1 MDRDGDFH
9 PGVRCRLAETSFDI
23 VVIGAGPG
31 GYVAA
36 IKAAQLGYRTAC
48 VEEGNLGGVCLN
60 IGCIPTKA
68 LLESAAM
75 ISHLGH
81 AAEFGVHVGEVRT
94 DMAQAV
100 KRSRQVSERLV
111 KGIGFLFKKNKVTH
125 VQGRGRLAG
134 AGTVELTAK
143 DGTKQ
148 TISARH
154 VIVATGSR
162 PRDLPFLKIDHD
174 RVWDSTD
181 AMMSPSAPAT
191 LAVIGAGAIGCE
203 FADVYAAFGTKVT
216 IVEMAD
222 RILPLEDRDCS
233 AVVEKSYRKR
243 GMEIFTG
250 AKLEKAEVGKDG
262 VTLTI
267 VTAKGETKTVV
278 AERVLSAIGRV
289 PLVENI
295 GLEAA
300 GVKMTD
306 RGFIAVDR
314 QMRTNVPGVYA
325 IGDVA
330 GPPLLAH
337 KGSHEGVACVE
348 AIHGDPH
355 AGVDYRNIPNC
366 TYCHPEVASVG
377 LTEEQARA
385 QGLEIEVGTF
395 PWSANGRA
403 LTAGDTEGFVK
414 VIRDRKY
421 SEIVGAHIVGPHATE
436 LIAEFVVGRHLEST
450 MEEMD
455 RAMHPHPTLSEAVAE
470 AALASLGH
478 ALHI

>member
-1 MDRDGDFH
+1 MADN
-9 PGVRCRLAETSFDI
+9 SFDI
-23 VVIGAGPG
+23 VVIGAGPA

-36 IKAAQLGYRTAC
+36 IKAAQLGYKTAC

-75 ISHLGH
+75 ITHLGH
-81 AAEFGVHVGEVRT
+81 AREFGVTVGEIKT
-94 DMAQAV
+94 DLAQAV

-134 AGTVELTAK
+134 KGQVEVTGK
-143 DGTKQ
+143 DGKPQ
-148 TISARH
+148 TISGKH
-154 VIVATGSR
+154 VIIATGSR

-181 AMMSPSAPAT
+181 AMMSNEAPKT
-191 LAVIGAGAIGCE
+191 LAIVGAGAIGCE
-203 FADVYAAFGTKVT
+203 FADVYAAFGTQVT
-216 IVEMAD
+216 IIEMAD
-222 RILPLEDRDCS
+222 RLLPLEDRDCS

-243 GMEIFTG
+243 GMKILTG
-250 AKLEKAEVGKDG
+250 VKLEKAEIGKKG

-267 VTAKGETKTVV
+267 TDPKGGTQTVE
-278 AERVLSAIGRV
+278 AERVLSAIGRA
-289 PLVENI
+289 PLVEDI
-295 GLEAA
+295 GLEKA

-314 QMRTNVPGVYA
+314 QMRTNVEGVYA

-355 AGVDYRNIPNC
+355 AGIDYGNIPNC

-377 LTEEQARA
+377 LTEEQAREK
-385 QGLEIEVGTF
+385 GLDIEVGTF
-395 PWSANGRA
+395 PWTANGRA
-403 LTAGDTEGFVK
+403 LTAGETDGFVK
-414 VIRDRKY
+414 VIRDKRY
-421 SEIVGAHIVGPHATE
+421 SEVVGAHIVGPHATE
-436 LIAEFVVGRHLEST
+436 LIAEFVVGRHLET
-450 MEEMD
+450 TVEEMD

-470 AALASLGH
+470 AALAALGH

>member
-1 MDRDGDFH
+1 MADN
-9 PGVRCRLAETSFDI
+9 SFDI

-36 IKAAQLGYRTAC
+36 IKAAQLGYKTAC

-75 ISHLGH
+75 ITHLGH
-81 AAEFGVHVGEVRT
+81 AKEFGVTVGEIKT

-134 AGTVELTAK
+134 KGQVEVTGK
-143 DGTKQ
+143 DGKAQ
-148 TISARH
+148 TISGKH
-154 VIVATGSR
+154 VIIATGSR

-181 AMMSPSAPAT
+181 AMMSNEAPKT
-191 LAVIGAGAIGCE
+191 LAIVGAGAIGCE

-216 IVEMAD
+216 IIEMAD
-222 RILPLEDRDCS
+222 RLLPLEDRDCS
-233 AVVEKSYRKR
+233 AVVEKSYKKR
-243 GMEIFTG
+243 GMTILTG
-250 AKLEKAEVGKDG
+250 VKLEKAEVGKQS
-262 VTLTI
+262 VVLTI
-267 VTAKGETKTVV
+267 TDAKGGTQTVE
-278 AERVLSAIGRV
+278 AERVLSAIGRA
-289 PLVENI
+289 PLVEDI

-300 GVKMTD
+300 GVKLTD
-306 RGFIAVDR
+306 RGFIGVDR
-314 QMRTNVPGVYA
+314 QMKTNVEGVYA

-355 AGVDYRNIPNC
+355 AGIDYANIPNC

-385 QGLEIEVGTF
+385 KGLDIEVGTF
-395 PWSANGRA
+395 PWTANGRA
-403 LTAGDTEGFVK
+403 LTAGDTDGFVK
-414 VIRDRKY
+414 VIRDKKY
-421 SEIVGAHIVGPHATE
+421 SEVVGAHIVGPHATE
-436 LIAEFVVGRHLEST
+436 LIAEFVVGRHLET
-450 MEEMD
+450 TVEEMD

>member
-1 MDRDGDFH
+1 MAD
-9 PGVRCRLAETSFDI
+9 TNFD
-23 VVIGAGPG
+23 VVVVGAGPA

-36 IKAAQLGYRTAC
+36 IKAAQLGYKTAC
-48 VEEGNLGGVCLN
+48 VEDTFLGGVCLN

-75 ISHLGH
+75 ITHLGH
-81 AAEFGVHVGEVRT
+81 AKEFGVTVGEIKT

-100 KRSRQVSERLV
+100 KRSRQVSDRLV

-125 VQGRGRLAG
+125 VPGRGRLAG
-134 AGTVELTAK
+134 KGTVEVTAK
-143 DGTKQ
+143 EGGKQ
-148 TISARH
+148 TLTARH
-154 VIVATGSR
+154 VILATGSR

-181 AMMSPSAPAT
+181 AMMSQEAPKT
-191 LAVIGAGAIGCE
+191 LAVVGAGAIGME
-203 FADVYAAFGTKVT
+203 FADVYAAFGTRVT
-216 IVEMAD
+216 IIEALD
-222 RILPLEDRDCS
+222 RVLPLEDRDCS

-243 GMEIFTG
+243 GMEVYTG
-250 AKLEKAEVGKDG
+250 ARLEKAEVGKGG
-262 VTLTI
+262 VKLT
-267 VTAKGETKTVV
+267 VKTAKGETKVIE
-278 AERVLSAIGRV
+278 AERVLSAIGRAPNTEDV
-289 PLVENI
+289 

-300 GVKMTD
+300 GVKLTE
-306 RGFIAVDR
+306 RGFIAIDR
-314 QMRTNVPGVYA
+314 QMRTSVEGVYA

-355 AGVDYRNIPNC
+355 AGIDYGNIPNC

-377 LTEEQARA
+377 LTEEQARE
-385 QGLEIEVGTF
+385 QGMDIEVGTF
-395 PWSANGRA
+395 PWTANGRA
-403 LTAGDTEGFVK
+403 LTAGDTDGFVK
-414 VIRDRKY
+414 VIRDKKY
-421 SEIVGAHIVGPHATE
+421 SEVVGAHIVGPHATE
-436 LIAEFVVGRHLEST
+436 LIAEFVVGRHLET
-450 MEEMD
+450 TVEEMD

-470 AALASLGH
+470 AALAALGH

>member
-1 MDRDGDFH
+1 MADN
-9 PGVRCRLAETSFDI
+9 SFDI

-36 IKAAQLGYRTAC
+36 IKAAQLGYKTAC

-68 LLESAAM
+68 LLESAA
-75 ISHLGH
+75 IITHLGH
-81 AAEFGVHVGEVRT
+81 AKEFGVTVGEIKT
-94 DMAQAV
+94 DIAQAV

-125 VQGRGRLAG
+125 VAGRGRLAG
-134 AGTVELTAK
+134 KGKVEVTGK
-143 DGTKQ
+143 DGKKQ
-148 TISARH
+148 TITAKH
-154 VIVATGSR
+154 VIIATGSR

-181 AMMSPSAPAT
+181 AMMAQTPPKT
-191 LAVIGAGAIGCE
+191 LAIVGAGAIGCE
-203 FADVYAAFGTKVT
+203 FADVYAAFGTQVT
-216 IVEMAD
+216 IIEMAP
-222 RILPLEDRDCS
+222 RVLPLEDRDCS

-243 GMEIFTG
+243 GMNILTG
-250 AKLEKAEVGKDG
+250 VKLEKAEVGKDG
-262 VTLTI
+262 VKLTI
-267 VTAKGETKTVV
+267 TDARGQTQTVE
-278 AERVLSAIGRV
+278 AERVLSAIGRA
-289 PLVENI
+289 PLVEDI

-300 GVKMTD
+300 GVKLTD

-314 QMRTNVPGVYA
+314 QMRTSVEGVYA

-355 AGVDYRNIPNC
+355 AGIDYRNIPNC

-377 LTEEQARA
+377 LTEEQAREA
-385 QGLEIEVGTF
+385 GHEVEVGVF
-395 PWSANGRA
+395 PWTANGRA
-403 LTAGDTEGFVK
+403 LTAGDTDGFVK
-414 VIRDRKY
+414 VIRDKRY
-421 SEIVGAHIVGPHATE
+421 SEILGAHIVGPHATE

-450 MEEMD
+450 VEEMD

-470 AALASLGH
+470 AALAALGH